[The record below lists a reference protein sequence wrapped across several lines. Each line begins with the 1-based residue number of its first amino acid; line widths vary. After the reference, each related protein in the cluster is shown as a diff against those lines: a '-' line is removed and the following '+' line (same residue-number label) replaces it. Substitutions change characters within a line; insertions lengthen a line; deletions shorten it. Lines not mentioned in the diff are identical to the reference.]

1 MTAIAPT
8 LSSRAGGHYRCDVAF
23 LGLAAAIALLIV
35 GGIWYGWIH
44 HAKS

>member
-1 MTAIAPT
+1 
-8 LSSRAGGHYRCDVAF
+8 VAF